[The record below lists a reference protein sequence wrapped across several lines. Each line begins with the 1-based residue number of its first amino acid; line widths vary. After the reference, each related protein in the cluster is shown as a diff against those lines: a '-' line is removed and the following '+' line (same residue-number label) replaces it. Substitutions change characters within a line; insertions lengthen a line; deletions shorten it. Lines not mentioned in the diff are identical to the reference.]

1 MSSLKTRRGT
11 GANCRTMTTKFDWN
25 DMPVSEEFVTVG
37 KELQELAATDQSK
50 MTRADLFDKVAELS
64 TAFILAVQAEVAPR
78 EDDAQKKKDKKDEA
92 RVATRVANAESA
104 ASAKGM
110 SQAEKDKTVA
120 EAEARE
126 RDIIAQRAAEQV
138 AAKQAEIEELK
149 RTANVAEKARE
160 DAEAVA
166 AEKDAAHKQYV
177 AEKEAEIQN
186 TRARAL
192 RAENA
197 KANTGNASK
206 ASRKRVAE
214 KEDGNGVEAGKDDTN
229 SGSSG
234 GADKTPKKRKTLAEQ
249 KDEYVKGGCG
259 TAAAWDA
266 NQATKKA
273 NAEREKKAK
282 LMEELM
288 PELNA
293 EKHQHKRQ
301 AESLAAVADARQ
313 MAIQALEAK
322 NAEYVNDRERF
333 DAAHERMKASKKRL
347 IALCVSKGAT
357 KTEIAE
363 ARDGSKE
370 AGSSSA

>member
-1 MSSLKTRRGT
+1 MSSLKTRRSS
-11 GANCRTMTTKFDWN
+11 GANCRTITQKFDWK

-37 KELQELAATDQSK
+37 KELQRLAATDQSK
-50 MTRADLFDKVAELS
+50 MTRADLFDKVSELS
-64 TAFILAVQAEVAPR
+64 TAFIHAVQAGIAPR
-78 EDDAQKKKDKKDEA
+78 DDDAQTKKNKKDEA
-92 RVATRVANAESA
+92 RVATRAANAASA

-110 SQAEKDKTVA
+110 SQAEKEKTVA

-149 RTANVAEKARE
+149 RTADMANKARE
-160 DAEAVA
+160 DAEVVA

-177 AEKEAEIQN
+177 AEKEVEIQN

-197 KANTGNASK
+197 KANTGDASK

-214 KEDGNGVEAGKDDTN
+214 KEDGK
-229 SGSSG
+229 SGSSS
-234 GADKTPKKRKTLAEQ
+234 ATDKTAKKRKTLAEQ

-266 NQATKKA
+266 DQATKKA
-273 NAEREKKAK
+273 NAERDKKEKLKKA
-282 LMEELM
+282 LLPELNA
-288 PELNA
+288 EKQQLNA
-293 EKHQHKRQ
+293 EKHQHQRQ

-313 MAIQALEAK
+313 KAIQTLEGK
-322 NAEYVNDRERF
+322 NAEYVNDRELF
-333 DAAHERMKASKKRL
+333 DAAVERMKASKKRL

-357 KTEIAE
+357 KAEIAE
-363 ARDGSKE
+363 ARDGSQE

>member
-1 MSSLKTRRGT
+1 
-11 GANCRTMTTKFDWN
+11 
-25 DMPVSEEFVTVG
+25 MPVSEEFVTHA
-37 KELQELAATDQSK
+37 KELQRLAATDQSK
-50 MTRADLFDKVAELS
+50 MTRADLFDKVSELS
-64 TAFILAVQAEVAPR
+64 TAFIHAAQAEIAPR
-78 EDDAQKKKDKKDEA
+78 DDDAQTKKNKKDEA

-149 RTANVAEKARE
+149 RTADMAKKARE
-160 DAEAVA
+160 EAEAVA

-177 AEKEAEIQN
+177 AEKEVEIQN

-197 KANTGNASK
+197 KANTGDASK

-214 KEDGNGVEAGKDDTN
+214 KEDGN
-229 SGSSG
+229 SGPSSG
-234 GADKTPKKRKTLAEQ
+234 TDKTPKKRKTLAEQ

-273 NAEREKKAK
+273 NAEKDKKEKLRA
-282 LMEELM
+282 ELM

-293 EKHQHKRQ
+293 EKHQHQRQ

-313 MAIQALEAK
+313 MAIEALEGK

-333 DAAHERMKASKKRL
+333 DAAHERIKAKNKRL

-363 ARDGSKE
+363 ARDGSNE